1 VCSSDLKD
9 ANDMEAM
16 DTDTLQQELL
26 DLLILLQNMNPLH
39 LAALCKFVHHTK
51 EELLVGDLTELLK
64 RASAAQIDKM
74 VAMTVAGPSLP
85 GQPPTQPQQ
94 GGSGGDDQ
102 DPSVL
107 EMEKLPKELVNSF
120 GLLFQL
126 YQLHQLL
133 GKLSILQL
141 MKIFEFVPPGVPQ
154 VQQLQLLQQLQQ
166 LLGQLL
172 PETLISLH
180 QELEATQGAEQHQVL
195 SQLLQLRKEHFHLY
209 QPLRMLLQLET
220 EELLGMQ
227 EILPKLQP
235 IQMLQLLALL
245 QLQPFDVL
253 ELKRLF
259 QPQPPEP
266 LDISGQTIEAHSP
279 SAELLTPSPSFSSQ
293 KKRWNLR
300 IIEQPPEKSVYKR
313 NLKPNP
319 TVQLV
324 EDEENSMET
333 NLYVA
338 PILIRCDTLEEK
350 SKLMTGNK
358 PVKVAPG
365 RVVSFRRLKIT
376 STSHQQGESL
386 FAIKFELRRYH
397 GNEYEILDF
406 VQSNPICVLS
416 HSTQLRPA
424 SSTTATVT
432 EVIPYSGSTQ
442 GGTRVAVLGNNFV
455 DSPSAR
461 VRFDNTDVMP
471 TFHGPRTLICVTPQH
486 QPGIVSV
493 RVSNDSK
500 VWSPTAASFTYE
512 ERKTPSEQAQSAEV
526 RQRFDLGIDIA
537 SSICE
542 AAWQG
547 GFETVK
553 DIAERNPDAA
563 NAIDDRNY
571 SPLHYTSSLGHHDT
585 TAYLLEHGAFVH
597 ARDGAGNTPMHWA
610 CYANN
615 REDVELFVEH
625 GANMNLPNID
635 GATPLHI
642 AASFGHMHIVSYL
655 AHHGARLNLA
665 SLDGDTALHRAAAM
679 DFVDVT
685 RELIT
690 HGAHLDV
697 RDNEGD
703 TPLHYA
709 VREEQ
714 LSSVAA
720 LLSGGASPSPQNDEL
735 ETPLHLA
742 VLSSDDAIARHLLQ
756 AGANPNARDRLGRTP
771 LHEACINCHHAA
783 VSALIEAGAKLE
795 VKDIAGRT
803 ALQYAIES
811 GADASVSTIL
821 VAGGQLPMSL
831 TPHDA
836 PKQYPLF
843 ASTCIGKEMCPKE
856 ALACTFSAGGACELP
871 TLGGAE
877 QRLLFRTAAF

>member
-1 VCSSDLKD
+1 
-9 ANDMEAM
+9 MEAM
-16 DTDTLQQELL
+16 DTKTLQQELL
-26 DLLILLQNMNPLH
+26 DLLVLLQNMNPIH
-39 LAALCKFVHHTK
+39 LATLCKFVHHTK
-51 EELLVGDLTELLK
+51 EELLVSDLTDLLK
-64 RASAAQIDKM
+64 RASPQQIDK
-74 VAMTVAGPSLP
+74 VVSMTVAGPSLP
-85 GQPPTQPQQ
+85 TSQSQ
-94 GGSGGDDQ
+94 GEED

-107 EMEKLPKELVNSF
+107 EMEKLPKELISSF

-126 YQLHQLL
+126 YQLYQLL
-133 GKLSILQL
+133 SKLSILQL
-141 MKIFEFVPPGVPQ
+141 MKIFEFVPPGAPQ

-259 QPQPPEP
+259 QPQSLES
-266 LDISGQTIEAHSP
+266 LDINDQTIETETSLHP
-279 SAELLTPSPSFSSQ
+279 LLAPSPAYVSQ
-293 KKRWNLR
+293 KRWNVR

-324 EDEENSMET
+324 EDEENSMEA

-350 SKLMTGNK
+350 PKLMTGNK

-424 SSTTATVT
+424 SSTTASVT

-461 VRFDNTDVMP
+461 VRFDTTDVMP

-512 ERKTPSEQAQSAEV
+512 DKKAPSEQTQVAEV
-526 RQRFDLGIDIA
+526 QQRFDLGLDIA

-547 GFETVK
+547 GYETVK
-553 DIAERNPDAA
+553 NTTERNSDSV
-563 NAIDDRNY
+563 NTIDDRNFG
-571 SPLHYTSSLGHHDT
+571 PLHYSAALGYHDITSF
-585 TAYLLEHGAFVH
+585 LLDHGAD
-597 ARDGAGNTPMHWA
+597 ANKRDGYGNTPLYWA
-610 CYANN
+610 SHENS
-615 REDVELFVEH
+615 RKDVKLLVEH
-625 GANMNLPNID
+625 GADLNAPNLS
-635 GATPLHI
+635 GVLPLHI
-642 AASFGHMHIVSYL
+642 AVSQNHVKVVSYL
-655 AHHGARLNLA
+655 IKHGAALNQTTF
-665 SLDGDTALHRAAAM
+665 DGDTALHRASALGYSE
-679 DFVDVT
+679 VVT
-685 RELIT
+685 KLLAF
-690 HGAHLDV
+690 GAHRNSKDL
-697 RDNEGD
+697 EGD

-709 VREEQ
+709 IREEQ
-714 LSSVAA
+714 ATVVEA
-720 LLSGGASPSPQNDEL
+720 LLSAGAEPSIGNDDL

-742 VLSSDDAIARHLLQ
+742 VAATTEKSVHMITQLLR
-756 AGANPNARDRLGRTP
+756 AGANPNVRDQSGRTP
-771 LHEACINCHHAA
+771 LHEACLNCNAAA
-783 VSALIEAGAKLE
+783 VAKLINNNARLDI
-795 VKDIAGRT
+795 KDHSGSTPLACALEMNAEECVSLLLLAG
-803 ALQYAIES
+803 S
-811 GADASVSTIL
+811 P
-821 VAGGQLPMSL
+821 LPMSL
-831 TPHDA
+831 KCSEPNFL
-836 PKQYPLF
+836 QLE
-843 ASTCIGKEMCPKE
+843 G
-856 ALACTFSAGGACELP
+856 LSAGMCSKQGEVFFPKKVSATP
-871 TLGGAE
+871 AASFPVYPFFT
-877 QRLLFRTAAF
+877 TAAF